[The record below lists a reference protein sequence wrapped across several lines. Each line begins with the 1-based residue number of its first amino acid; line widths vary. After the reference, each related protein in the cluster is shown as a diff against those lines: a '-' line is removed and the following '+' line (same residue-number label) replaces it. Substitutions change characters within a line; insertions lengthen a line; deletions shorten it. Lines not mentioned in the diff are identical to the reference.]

1 MVVRFGLFEADL
13 ESGELLRQGTNVRLQ
28 EQPFQ
33 ILSLLLEKPGEVVT
47 REELRA
53 RLWPADTFVDFD
65 HGLNAA
71 IKRLRDALGD
81 SAENPRFIETLAR
94 RGYRFIAPVEAK
106 QQPTPA
112 RAQKGTSAARNY
124 ALVLATAGAV
134 LVIGMSAGWRA
145 GRRSTASGAPRDRK
159 SKERSHQ

>member
-1 MVVRFGLFEADL
+1 MDPVEGDLGMRQRGRSSVVRFGLFEADL
-13 ESGELLRQGTNVRLQ
+13 QSGELARQGTKVRLQ

-47 REELRA
+47 REELRG

-81 SAENPRFIETLAR
+81 SAENPRFIETL
-94 RGYRFIAPVEAK
+94 
-106 QQPTPA
+106 
-112 RAQKGTSAARNY
+112 S
-124 ALVLATAGAV
+124 L
-134 LVIGMSAGWRA
+134 
-145 GRRSTASGAPRDRK
+145 GRRSTASGAPPDRK
-159 SKERSHQ
+159 SEERSHQ